1 MLKAYGLYKKIRNAS
16 WQALIDNKINSL
28 PVNIAKIAS
37 DNGIEIVKNSKVNK
51 LREGEKGI
59 SIFDS
64 DTCFIVY
71 DDTIQS
77 VSKRIFVISHELA
90 HIFSGHPLS
99 GDNIKKIEN
108 KDPRI
113 EREADSFAI
122 RLLAP
127 ACVLWG
133 LNLRTADEIAEV
145 CNLDIESAR
154 KRATRMRELYK
165 REKFLTE
172 PLEKKVFAQ
181 FEEYIEKSKA
191 LPNRNNTHI

>member
-16 WQALIDNKINSL
+16 WQALLDNRVDSL

-37 DNGIEIVKNSKVNK
+37 DNGIPIVKNSVVNK
-51 LREGEKGI
+51 LQEDERGV
-59 SIFDS
+59 SFFDT
-64 DTCFIVY
+64 DVCYIVY

-77 VSKRIFVISHELA
+77 VGERIFVITHELA

-99 GDNIKKIEN
+99 REYPNKIEN
-108 KDPRI
+108 KNPKI

-133 LNLRTADEIAEV
+133 LNLRTVDEIAKA
-145 CNLDIESAR
+145 CNLDIDSAR
-154 KRATRMRELYK
+154 KRSARMRELYK
-165 REKFLTE
+165 REKFLTD

-181 FEEYIEKSKA
+181 FEEYIEMNKKRS
-191 LPNRNNTHI
+191 